1 MGSSWLLG
9 SGDWSYATS
18 SNCQL
23 DAVRNPFECR
33 PTVCLFF
40 YRFPEGNWRR
50 GKVLGHFF
58 HTASLYEI
66 WQEQNHPPPKKKKE
80 KLERKETNWRLNLK
94 GISIPRMGFVLIT
107 WTNCLFPSVVGTG
120 YAHFAEIL
128 GNRKLNMIVIICNI
142 VRRGKLHR
150 G

>member
-40 YRFPEGNWRR
+40 LPLSRR
-50 GKVLGHFF
+50 QLKKGKSFRTFF
-58 HTASLYEI
+58 SHSFTLWDLTRTE
-66 WQEQNHPPPKKKKE
+66 PPPPPKKKE